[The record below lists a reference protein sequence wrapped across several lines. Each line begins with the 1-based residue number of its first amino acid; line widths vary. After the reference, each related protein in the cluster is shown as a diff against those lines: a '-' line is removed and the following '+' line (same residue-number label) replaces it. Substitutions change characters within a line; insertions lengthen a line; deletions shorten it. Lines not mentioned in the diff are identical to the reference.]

1 MSFPPAAQVTAA
13 PPLARPGEASPR
25 PGLEARQRSGPEE
38 GHVQRVSA
46 QEKHARLA
54 QLFRDHHAFIW
65 RAVRR
70 LGADPEVAADMT
82 QQAYLIAAE
91 RFDDL
96 KVGSERAFLFATA
109 IGLAK
114 TLHRRER
121 RCQLEGDMDDVSLL
135 SGAEETDRAS
145 VDGVARRHDAQLLLQ
160 RVLSKMEPD
169 VVTVFC
175 LFELEGISAP
185 EIAQLLEVPVGTVA
199 SRLRRARLQFRE
211 EATRL
216 EQVVRRRGGHG

>member
-1 MSFPPAAQVTAA
+1 MSFPPAAQITADLPSAARSGDA
-13 PPLARPGEASPR
+13 PLPH
-25 PGLEARQRSGPEE
+25 GLEGRQRA
-38 GHVQRVSA
+38 A
-46 QEKHARLA
+46 QLPGGAARAVPKHQARLE
-54 QLFRDHHAFIW
+54 QLFREHHAFIW

-109 IGLAK
+109 LGLAK

-121 RCQLEGDMDDVSLL
+121 RCQLEGDMDDVSLFGGSL
-135 SGAEETDRAS
+135 EAERTSAE
-145 VDGVARRHDAQLLLQ
+145 GVGRRHDAQRLLE
-160 RVLSKMEPD
+160 RVLSKLEPD
-169 VVTVFC
+169 LVTVFC

-185 EIAQLLEVPVGTVA
+185 EIAQLLAVPVGTVA
-199 SRLRRARLQFRE
+199 SRLRRARLLFRE
-211 EATRL
+211 EAERL